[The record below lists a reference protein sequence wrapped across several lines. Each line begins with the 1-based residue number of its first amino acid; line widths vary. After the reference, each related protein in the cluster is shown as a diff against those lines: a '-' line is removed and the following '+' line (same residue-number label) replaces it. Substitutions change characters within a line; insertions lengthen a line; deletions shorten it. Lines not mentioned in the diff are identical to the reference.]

1 MNQPELGKLISE
13 IRNQKGITQKQLSE
27 SCNIDIRTVQR
38 IECGEVVPRHSTLKL
53 IAEFLEYDFHQVDL
67 QPVSQISVSKDL
79 ILIAFIAGIVN
90 IVNWLFHVAIIPLQI
105 DGVNLQLITSM
116 VHFITSVFFY
126 IGFFILG
133 RKYKSVLLQIT
144 SVAIIILVPIMTIT
158 DILGIYTN
166 LDFMVYVMKLLGIII
181 GINGILLGVAML
193 LIQSKFSVLW
203 KVGGIFQIIVN
214 PLFIIPLT
222 VLYQIGFYIT
232 IPSLILFAIILIVEY
247 KNTETILPDYKSP
260 IFSPDAEIQ

>member
-38 IECGEVVPRHSTLKL
+38 IECGEVSPRHSTLKL
-53 IAEFLEYDFHQVDL
+53 IAEFLEYDFHQL
-67 QPVSQISVSKDL
+67 ETQPASQISVSKDL

-90 IVNWLFHVAIIPLQI
+90 IINWLFHVAIIPLQI
-105 DGVNLQLITSM
+105 DGVNLHSVTSI

-144 SVAIIILVPIMTIT
+144 AVAIIVLVPIMTIT
-158 DILGIYTN
+158 DILGVYTN
-166 LDFMVYVMKLLGIII
+166 LDFLVYVMKLLGIIL
-181 GINGILLGVAML
+181 GINGVLLGISML
-193 LIQSKFSVLW
+193 TVKSKFSVLW

-214 PLFIIPLT
+214 PLFVIPLT
-222 VLYQIGFYIT
+222 VLYRIGFYMAV
-232 IPSLILFAIILIVEY
+232 PSLIMFTVILFFEY
-247 KNTETILPDYKSP
+247 RVSKINLHPRFYLL
-260 IFSPDAEIQ
+260 

>member
-27 SCNIDIRTVQR
+27 SCNIDIRTIQR

-53 IAEFLEYDFHQVDL
+53 ISEFLEYDLHQADV
-67 QPVSQISVSKDL
+67 QPVSKISISKDL
-79 ILIAFIAGIVN
+79 ILIAFIAGIIN
-90 IVNWLFHVAIIPLQI
+90 IINWLFHVAIIPLQI
-105 DGVNLQLITSM
+105 DGVNLHLVTSI

-133 RKYKSVLLQIT
+133 RKYKSVLLQIAAVT
-144 SVAIIILVPIMTIT
+144 IIVLVPIMVIT
-158 DILGIYTN
+158 DILSVYTN
-166 LDFMVYVMKLLGIII
+166 FDFLVYIKKLLGIIL

-193 LIQSKFSVLW
+193 LIKSKISAFW

-214 PLFIIPLT
+214 PLFIIPLAILNR
-222 VLYQIGFYIT
+222 VGFYIS
-232 IPSLILFAIILIVEY
+232 IPSLILFAVILFAEY
-247 KNTETILPDYKSP
+247 KNSGWNVSDYKQS
-260 IFSPDAEIQ
+260 ILNLDSEIQ